1 MTLQTPVTKHI
12 KVKIMSIYIN
22 NQIRNNYTLL
32 SMLLGK
38 KTKNAAVGVGTNYC
52 KKDTVTI
59 SSAAQELA
67 VKRVSSGRTHNTT
80 IDSSIDLKS
89 YIDAAKK
96 SNQEALENAGA
107 EINVNAVSY
116 SSTGSAFRAALTEK
130 YSKLAAEAKAHSNP
144 QNYIYQKYYDKGS
157 EYYETNLSD
166 TERRIAYNYEMQMYQ
181 TGKING
187 VNYQDSL
194 FRGIEVS
201 GDVVDNDKLQFERQL
216 VNAQISNILQ
226 QVGVDLDTVSEN
238 CTFTVDPYTYEIT
251 VDGVEQNLRAVMES
265 ALNVGD
271 NGKKLFHHIY
281 KYATQDGCN
290 STQVSAESKMKYEA
304 YQQVY
309 TYTGLKLDQMIE
321 KNGSYYTEDGK
332 NVLELV
338 NNSIDESGD
347 VPKDYKA
354 QMKAWINELVSGIA
368 RSGWNNVPDMNLSI
382 LLSPNGLK
390 DMYQSIIFQYDSV
403 DVTRQWYSVMK

>member
-1 MTLQTPVTKHI
+1 
-12 KVKIMSIYIN
+12 MSIYIN
-22 NQIRNNYTLL
+22 NQIRNNDTLL

-38 KTKNAAVGVGTNYC
+38 KTKNAAVGVGTNYS

-67 VKRVSSGRTHNTT
+67 VKRVPSGRTHNTT

-130 YSKLAAEAKAHSNP
+130 YSRLAAEAKAHSNP

-166 TERRIAYNYEMQMYQ
+166 TERQIAYNYEMQMYQ

-390 DMYQSIIFQYDSV
+390 DMYQSIIFQYDSA